1 MYQRAVQLKIIL
13 EHTKPEVWRRVL
25 IMEGSSLRTL
35 HYLIQD
41 VFWWKGYHSYM
52 FKIGDDE
59 FSDPEFDT
67 GQGWLD
73 DSKSK
78 IGKVVEKFSE
88 FNFIYDF
95 GDWWSHKV
103 IFEGFVEADLKEK
116 YPVCI
121 DGKNAAPPED
131 VGGPP
136 EFEEF
141 KTAIKDKKHE
151 RHEEFLEWYDGGMLQ
166 KDFNVDWFDLEITN
180 FKIGRREKPRL
191 IKAVTT
197 KKTPLKKKS
206 SLYLVK

>member
-13 EHTKPEVWRRVL
+13 ENTKPEVWRRVL

-52 FKIGDDE
+52 FKIGGDE

-67 GQGWLD
+67 GHGWLD
-73 DSKSK
+73 DSKLK
-78 IGKVVEKFSE
+78 VGKVVEKFSE
-88 FNFIYDF
+88 FEFVYDF
-95 GDWWSHKV
+95 GDWWSHKI
-103 IFEGFVEADLKEK
+103 IFEGFVEVDLKEK

-136 EFEEF
+136 GFEEF

-151 RHEEFLEWYDGGMLQ
+151 RHEAFLEWYDGGMFQ
-166 KDFNVDWFDLEITN
+166 KDFKVNWFDLEITN
-180 FKIGRREKPRL
+180 FRIGRREKPRL

-197 KKTPLKKKS
+197 KKTSLKKKS

>member
-1 MYQRAVQLKIIL
+1 MYPRAVQLKIIL
-13 EHTKPEVWRRVL
+13 ENTKPEVWRRVL
-25 IMEGSSLRTL
+25 IMEGASLRTL

-52 FKIGDDE
+52 FKIGVDE
-59 FSDPEFDT
+59 FSDPEYDD
-67 GQGWLD
+67 GQGSLD
-73 DSKSK
+73 DSKFKVGK
-78 IGKVVEKFSE
+78 IVEKFSE

-95 GDWWSHKV
+95 GDWWSHKI

-116 YPVCI
+116 YPVCT

-136 EFEEF
+136 GFEEF
-141 KTAIKDKKHE
+141 KMAIKDKKHK
-151 RHEEFLEWYDGGMLQ
+151 RHKEFFEWYDGGIFQ
-166 KDFNVDWFDLEITN
+166 KDFKLDLFDVELTN

-191 IKAVTT
+191 IKLMAT
-197 KKTPLKKKS
+197 KTPQKKKS